1 MPTFSPRGC
10 LLRPHLKAVRIPP
23 RGFGRA
29 NIRQVSRRQQSSATP
44 LPSSS
49 SSSSSSS
56 LPNANHPP
64 ESAARAP
71 VPTQPA
77 PQITQH
83 VTAQAISETN
93 IDPSP
98 SPIPIPVANVVAPLP
113 FWQLLGPL
121 TRAGQ
126 AYSRAQRTRPWA
138 TQVASAL
145 LIYLLADFGA
155 QRLGSGGI
163 GNRADN
169 EDDEA
174 AGRRHDWA
182 RTARS
187 LTIGGTA
194 AIPSFI
200 WFAFLS
206 RSFNYSS
213 RVLSIAVKV
222 TVSQLVFAP
231 LFSVY
236 FFGSQ
241 ALLSGDSPGEA
252 WRRVCHTVPVSFIN
266 SCKLWPAVTAFSF
279 AVVPFEY
286 RSLFAG
292 AVGVCWQTYLSFL
305 NGRAERLEALR
316 QNEEGGEEG
325 KERHAV
331 SLEEGTSVPTLT
343 TVRDLPPA
351 ANQAVLA

>member
-1 MPTFSPRGC
+1 MPTI
-10 LLRPHLKAVRIPP
+10 LLRGGLIRPHFNAVRIPP
-23 RGFGRA
+23 RDFGRA
-29 NIRQVSRRQQSSATP
+29 NIRRQQQSSAASLP
-44 LPSSS
+44 SSPSSS
-49 SSSSSSS
+49 SAPDH
-56 LPNANHPP
+56 LP
-64 ESAARAP
+64 ESAARP
-71 VPTQPA
+71 PTPTRPA
-77 PQITQH
+77 PQTIQQRE
-83 VTAQAISETN
+83 TAQAIPEIKT
-93 IDPSP
+93 DPIP
-98 SPIPIPVANVVAPLP
+98 IPIPIPVANVVSPLP
-113 FWQLLGPL
+113 LWQRLGPL

-126 AYSRAQRTRPWA
+126 AYARAQRTRPWA

-145 LIYLLADFGA
+145 VIYLCADFGA
-155 QRLGSGGI
+155 QRIGSGGTQ
-163 GNRADN
+163 NRPAAD
-169 EDDEA
+169 DDDDA

-187 LTIGGTA
+187 LAIGGTG

-200 WFAFLS
+200 WFSFLS

-213 RVLSIAVKV
+213 RALSIAVKV
-222 TVSQLVFAP
+222 SVSQLVFAP

-252 WRRVCHTVPVSFIN
+252 WRRVCNTVPVSFVN

-279 AVVPFEY
+279 AFIPFEY

-292 AVGVCWQTYLSFL
+292 AVGVGWQTYLSFL

-316 QNEEGGEEG
+316 QNEEGGGGGGKEEG
-325 KERHAV
+325 KEREKERHAV
-331 SLEEGTSVPTLT
+331 SLEERPMR
-343 TVRDLPPA
+343 VRDLPPA